1 MKATPKSNSDELVLT
16 RRVSPDRSNE
26 ASGAL
31 RFLDPPIVRPDRIE
45 GIFAYRQKKLREI
58 FA

>member
-1 MKATPKSNSDELVLT
+1 VQLG
-16 RRVSPDRSNE
+16 SNE

-31 RFLDPPIVRPDRIE
+31 RFLDPPIVRPGRIE